1 MSLRMYSSQKK
12 TKQRLDAL
20 EVTVEI
26 LQEKINKLIEEQSP
40 SAPSCFGSTISL
52 CPPEKQIWIVCSSND
67 ADIEQLTAH
76 VIALYTGR
84 NIQGFAAF
92 IASCCSTSAQ
102 VHFLVDEDNPDPAN
116 ARASVIIKENPIGK
130 KIVLE
135 LHSSSHEIP
144 LVADHYMDLFS
155 DKEECVFAEVGTGS
169 LDDELRRS
177 GCQPVKCIKTI
188 CFVSHVDKT
197 KIFASES
204 DQRRFSFPTADGKPS
219 PLFSYLT
226 ASQKRLT
233 LYGNPRVFDR
243 ATQTSNGVN
252 GWRRNKFI
260 R

>member
-1 MSLRMYSSQKK
+1 M
-12 TKQRLDAL
+12 
-20 EVTVEI
+20 
-26 LQEKINKLIEEQSP
+26 
-40 SAPSCFGSTISL
+40 
-52 CPPEKQIWIVCSSND
+52 
-67 ADIEQLTAH
+67 
-76 VIALYTGR
+76 
-84 NIQGFAAF
+84 
-92 IASCCSTSAQ
+92 
-102 VHFLVDEDNPDPAN
+102 
-116 ARASVIIKENPIGK
+116 GK

-135 LHSSSHEIP
+135 LHLSSHEIP

-197 KIFASES
+197 KIFTSES
-204 DQRRFSFPTADGKPS
+204 DQRRFSFPTADGNPS

-233 LYGNPRVFDR
+233 LYGNPRVYDP
-243 ATQTSNGVN
+243 GVN
-252 GWRRNKFI
+252 GWRRN